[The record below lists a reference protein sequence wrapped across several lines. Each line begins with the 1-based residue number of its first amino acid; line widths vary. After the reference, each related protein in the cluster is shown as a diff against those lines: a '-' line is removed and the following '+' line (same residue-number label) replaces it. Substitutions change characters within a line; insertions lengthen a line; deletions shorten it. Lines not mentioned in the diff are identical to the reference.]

1 MQPTDILL
9 WIVDNADDRVV
20 FSPLPLSLSLFALM
34 PYLGASPL
42 GLELGVGLLPI
53 AGETFRNLL
62 FGAALG
68 VTYALLCAARQTPP
82 TATTPACMIDQPEG
96 VV

>member
-1 MQPTDILL
+1 VQPTDLLL

-20 FSPLPLSLSLFALM
+20 FSPLPLSFSPFALM
-34 PYLGASPL
+34 PYLGAGPL
-42 GLELGVGLLPI
+42 DLELGVGLLPI

-68 VTYALLCAARQTPP
+68 DTYALFCAARQTPP
-82 TATTPACMIDQPEG
+82 TVTTPVCTLEPADG
-96 VV
+96 TV